1 MRTIAQQRRLE
12 NLVKFFGAIAG
23 TLAVKAVWWALCALI
38 ATLAWNYGFSPL
50 FGLPTVSFGPVCI
63 VLMVIAF
70 LVGLVKK

>member
-12 NLVKFFGAIAG
+12 NLVKFLGSIAG

-50 FGLPTVSFGPVCI
+50 FGLPTVLFGPVCV
-63 VLMVIAF
+63 VLMVSAF

>member
-12 NLVKFFGAIAG
+12 NLVKFLGSIAG